1 MMVKRQFVPYGEI
14 GLRKIFNF
22 YQLPRPL
29 SQIRFSSVL
38 AFRFFFFSVWFVL
51 FFNLR
56 NRFCV
61 LLFFFSSF
69 ALVCSFIYSFG
80 RNILSVSVHN
90 G

>member
-38 AFRFFFFSVWFVL
+38 AFRFFSFRFGLFS
-51 FFNLR
+51 
-56 NRFCV
+56 
-61 LLFFFSSF
+61 FS
-69 ALVCSFIYSFG
+69 I
-80 RNILSVSVHN
+80 
-90 G
+90 